1 MINFEKNIKD
11 QNFGVGKKEI
21 LKDVEREVFE
31 KNNLLKKLTT
41 YLRGGKFNP
50 KVENYINNFIENH
63 INLFLKYSYVVGR
76 EDIEGQLLV
85 ESSKIPSI
93 MVGIVNLLEQQLQEN
108 SNRNSQPIHDA
119 EIIQAVEIISQLAK
133 IDSEDSISI
142 KRGLQEL
149 FTNRNKTFELS
160 KRPDFKEVVRN
171 AVNKK
176 LNINNDIEVTYGI
189 TGPVIAVD
197 RKFNLMANQ
206 ELLGAAVTLEIYGES
221 VALPIILISEPKK
234 IFEGVKRH
242 EQFHLISRLVSKQ
255 KKERE
260 GNLNTNLTDE
270 QYENIYLDMQG
281 ERFLNEVFSSL
292 GGINSDLELAKIIYS
307 DSEENE
313 NEDEAINY
321 IKQALEMLKTEL
333 RKSYFPEFTGIKNK
347 SKLSRRFE
355 FYTNRIFA
363 LAEKYPEEIDLIAF
377 SIIISKFSELEEVIN
392 KLEVFLQ
399 KYKLNKISRNKQ

>member
-1 MINFEKNIKD
+1 
-11 QNFGVGKKEI
+11 
-21 LKDVEREVFE
+21 
-31 KNNLLKKLTT
+31 
-41 YLRGGKFNP
+41 
-50 KVENYINNFIENH
+50 
-63 INLFLKYSYVVGR
+63 
-76 EDIEGQLLV
+76 
-85 ESSKIPSI
+85 
-93 MVGIVNLLEQQLQEN
+93 
-108 SNRNSQPIHDA
+108 
-119 EIIQAVEIISQLAK
+119 
-133 IDSEDSISI
+133 
-142 KRGLQEL
+142 
-149 FTNRNKTFELS
+149 
-160 KRPDFKEVVRN
+160 
-171 AVNKK
+171 
-176 LNINNDIEVTYGI
+176 
-189 TGPVIAVD
+189 
-197 RKFNLMANQ
+197 
-206 ELLGAAVTLEIYGES
+206 
-221 VALPIILISEPKK
+221 
-234 IFEGVKRH
+234 
-242 EQFHLISRLVSKQ
+242 
-255 KKERE
+255 
-260 GNLNTNLTDE
+260 
-270 QYENIYLDMQG
+270 MQG

>member
-206 ELLGAAVTLEIYGES
+206 ELLGAAVTIEI
-221 VALPIILISEPKK
+221 
-234 IFEGVKRH
+234 
-242 EQFHLISRLVSKQ
+242 
-255 KKERE
+255 
-260 GNLNTNLTDE
+260 
-270 QYENIYLDMQG
+270 
-281 ERFLNEVFSSL
+281 
-292 GGINSDLELAKIIYS
+292 
-307 DSEENE
+307 
-313 NEDEAINY
+313 
-321 IKQALEMLKTEL
+321 
-333 RKSYFPEFTGIKNK
+333 
-347 SKLSRRFE
+347 
-355 FYTNRIFA
+355 
-363 LAEKYPEEIDLIAF
+363 
-377 SIIISKFSELEEVIN
+377 
-392 KLEVFLQ
+392 
-399 KYKLNKISRNKQ
+399 